1 MTTTSLP
8 MTWDYRVVDL
18 QQGEALV
25 LCEVFYQKNK
35 IIGWATLNRGPIGSS
50 VTHKWSSSAARKE
63 AKRELA
69 SDLKKM
75 QAALKRPIIKIS
87 KLRHIQ
93 SHL

>member
-1 MTTTSLP
+1 MTSTSLP

-35 IIGWATLNRGPIGSS
+35 IIGWARIDGPIGSS

-63 AKRELA
+63 AKRQLA
-69 SDLKKM
+69 SDLEKM

-87 KLRHIQ
+87 KLRRIQ